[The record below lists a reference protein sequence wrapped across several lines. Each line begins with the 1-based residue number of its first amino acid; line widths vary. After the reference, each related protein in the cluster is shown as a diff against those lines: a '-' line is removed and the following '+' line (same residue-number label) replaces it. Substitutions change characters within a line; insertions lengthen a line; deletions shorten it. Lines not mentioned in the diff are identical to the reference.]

1 MGVIWVLLGLAAVAV
16 IWGISIYNRLVRLKT
31 QVANGWS
38 QIDVQLKRRY
48 DLIPNLV
55 ESVKDYMGYEQETLK
70 QVIEAR
76 NSAVKANAG
85 AAVPTQASI
94 AAESALTASLG
105 KFFALSENYP
115 NLKANETVQQLM
127 EELTGTENKIGFARQ
142 FYNDFA
148 TAYNT
153 SVQSFPDNVI
163 AGRYGFQQAEL
174 WRIAEAERAA
184 AEAAPKVK
192 LR

>member
-1 MGVIWVLLGLAAVAV
+1 MTALWILIALAVAV
-16 IWGISIYNRLVRLKT
+16 IAWVIMTYNRLVGLRA

-55 ESVKDYMGYEQETLK
+55 ESVKDYMGYEQETLR

-76 NSAVKANAG
+76 NSAVKANTGG
-85 AAVPTQASI
+85 AATPETI
-94 AAESALTASLG
+94 AAEGALSASLG
-105 KFFALSENYP
+105 RLFALSENYP
-115 NLKANETVQQLM
+115 NLKASENVQKLM

-142 FYNDFA
+142 FYNDTA
-148 TAYNT
+148 TSLNAA
-153 SVQSFPDNVI
+153 VQSFPGNLI
-163 AGRYGFQQAEL
+163 AGQFGFRNAEL
-174 WRIAEAERAA
+174 WRVSETERAA
-184 AEAAPKVK
+184 VEAVPKVN

>member
-1 MGVIWVLLGLAAVAV
+1 
-16 IWGISIYNRLVRLKT
+16 
-31 QVANGWS
+31 
-38 QIDVQLKRRY
+38 
-48 DLIPNLV
+48 
-55 ESVKDYMGYEQETLK
+55 MGYEQETLK

-85 AAVPTQASI
+85 AGIPTQASI
-94 AAESALTASLG
+94 AAESALSASVG

-142 FYNDFA
+142 FYNDSA

-153 SVQSFPDNVI
+153 SVQSFPDNLI

-174 WRIAEAERAA
+174 WRVAEAERAA
-184 AEAAPKVK
+184 VEAAPKVN

>member
-1 MGVIWVLLGLAAVAV
+1 MTAFWVLLGLVVIVV
-16 IWGISIYNRLVRLKT
+16 IWGITAYNKLVALKA

-55 ESVKDYMGYEQETLK
+55 EAAKDYMGYEQETLR

-85 AAVPTQASI
+85 AGMPTSESV
-94 AAESALTASLG
+94 AAESALTASVG

-115 NLKANETVQQLM
+115 DLKANQTVQQLM
-127 EELTGTENKIGFARQ
+127 EELTSTENKIGFARQ
-142 FYNDFA
+142 FYNDSA
-148 TAYNT
+148 THYNT
-153 SVQSFPDNVI
+153 AVMSFPGNLI
-163 AGRYGFQQAEL
+163 AGKFNFIQAEL
-174 WRIAEAERAA
+174 WRVAEAERAA
-184 AEAAPKVK
+184 VEAAPKVN

>member
-1 MGVIWVLLGLAAVAV
+1 MTVIWVLLGLAVVAV
-16 IWGISIYNRLVRLKT
+16 LWGIFIYNRLVRLKT

-55 ESVKDYMGYEQETLK
+55 EAAKDYMGYEQETLR

-85 AAVPTQASI
+85 TGVPSSEAI
-94 AAESALTASLG
+94 AAEGALTASLG
-105 KFFALSENYP
+105 RFFALSENYP
-115 NLKANETVQQLM
+115 DLKANTTVSQLM
-127 EELTGTENKIGFARQ
+127 EELAGTENKIGFARQ
-142 FYNDFA
+142 FYNDSA

-153 SVQSFPDNVI
+153 AVLSFPDNVV
-163 AGRYGFQQAEL
+163 AGRFGFEQATL
-174 WRIAEAERAA
+174 WQVAEAERAA
-184 AEAAPKVK
+184 VEAAPKVN

>member
-1 MGVIWVLLGLAAVAV
+1 MTAIWVLLAIAVIVV
-16 IWGISIYNRLVRLKT
+16 IWGIMAYNRLVGLRA

-55 ESVKDYMGYEQETLK
+55 EAAKDYMGYEQETLR

-85 AAVPTQASI
+85 AGMPTSASV
-94 AAESALTASLG
+94 AAESALTASVG

-115 NLKANETVQQLM
+115 DLKANQTVQQLM
-127 EELTGTENKIGFARQ
+127 EELTSTENKIGFARQ
-142 FYNDFA
+142 FYNDSA
-148 TAYNT
+148 TGYNT
-153 SVQSFPDNVI
+153 AVLSFPGNLI
-163 AGRYGFQQAEL
+163 AGRFNFQQAEL

-184 AEAAPKVK
+184 AEAAPKVN

>member
-1 MGVIWVLLGLAAVAV
+1 MTVIWVVLGLAILVV
-16 IWGISIYNRLVRLKT
+16 GWGIVIYNRLVRLKT

-55 ESVKDYMGYEQETLK
+55 ESVKDYMSYEQETLR

-85 AAVPTQASI
+85 GIPSHETI
-94 AAESALTASLG
+94 AAEGVLSASLG
-105 KFFALSENYP
+105 RLFALSENYP

-127 EELTGTENKIGFARQ
+127 EELSSTENKIGFARQ
-142 FYNDFA
+142 FYNDSA
-148 TAYNT
+148 TTYNAT
-153 SVQSFPDNVI
+153 VLSFPDNLV
-163 AGRYGFQQAEL
+163 ANKFAFREAEL
-174 WRIAEAERAA
+174 WRVAEAERAA
-184 AEAAPKVK
+184 VEAAPKVN